1 MLDLAPYVQS
11 WMDTLL
17 GSVRCFTP
25 KAIPVWRLALVL
37 ADDVAQLR
45 LEKKLSV

>member
-11 WMDTLL
+11 WMDTLA
-17 GSVRCFTP
+17 RQR
-25 KAIPVWRLALVL
+25 PVFHSESDFQLALALVL

-45 LEKKLSV
+45 LERNCR